1 VGVAFDIIELMR
13 NALILH
19 GTDADHGSNWLPWL
33 ESKLHKLGYTVW
45 VPDLPRA
52 DHPDIRRY
60 NEYLLN
66 HSIKWE
72 FSNDSIIIGHSSGAV
87 EILGLLNDAAFPENV
102 QVKACFLIG
111 AFKGDLGWESLKGMS
126 GDFNFALIKQRCSKF
141 VFIHS
146 DNDPYCPIEDA
157 RDLCEQASGKFI
169 ELPGQGHFTASLDPK
184 YEAFPELFEII
195 KKELGQ

>member
-66 HSIKWE
+66 HSIKW
-72 FSNDSIIIGHSSGAV
+72 D
-87 EILGLLNDAAFPENV
+87 
-102 QVKACFLIG
+102 
-111 AFKGDLGWESLKGMS
+111 
-126 GDFNFALIKQRCSKF
+126 
-141 VFIHS
+141 FIHS